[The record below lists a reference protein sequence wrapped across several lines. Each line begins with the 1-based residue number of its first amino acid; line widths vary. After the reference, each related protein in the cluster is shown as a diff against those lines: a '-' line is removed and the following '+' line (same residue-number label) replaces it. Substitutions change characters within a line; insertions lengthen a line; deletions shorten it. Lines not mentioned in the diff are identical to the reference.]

1 MRTQATAIAAAQ
13 TEVHQEIPI
22 EAVEA
27 VIGHLLAVIG
37 VAGAVAGPLEATSA
51 AAAQGVPQVAV
62 HAAVVAEAAA
72 DLRVVVPAG
81 AEETDLTSQLI
92 NYKVLQ

>member
-1 MRTQATAIAAAQ
+1 VRTQATAIAVAQ

-22 EAVEA
+22 EVAEA
-27 VIGHLLAVIG
+27 AIDHLLAVIG
-37 VAGAVAGPLEATSA
+37 VAEVVAGPLEATLA
-51 AAAQGVPQVAV
+51 AAAQDVPQVAV

-92 NYKVLQ
+92 KYKVLQ